1 MVVYRCA
8 PHLKRIFVASESK
21 SGWGVGVAAFAWVDD
36 EGVVEGKKAER
47 WGKGEKERKTG
58 GGGGGGL
65 FYASIQYIS
74 GSFVMTGL
82 RFKAMVYTYK

>member
-58 GGGGGGL
+58 GGGGRGVIL
-65 FYASIQYIS
+65 CLHPIHFWVLCHDRAQI
-74 GSFVMTGL
+74 
-82 RFKAMVYTYK
+82 